1 MKGDDN
7 TMNNESVRERLKRYL
22 TNEPINI
29 TKLGGLIGLD
39 TKQKKYLI
47 SRFARGKQDLNNNT
61 LKRLSDFMTIRNY

>member
-1 MKGDDN
+1 MKGDEN

-29 TKLGGLIGLD
+29 TKLGELIGLD

-47 SRFARGKQDLNNNT
+47 SRFAKGQDLNDNT